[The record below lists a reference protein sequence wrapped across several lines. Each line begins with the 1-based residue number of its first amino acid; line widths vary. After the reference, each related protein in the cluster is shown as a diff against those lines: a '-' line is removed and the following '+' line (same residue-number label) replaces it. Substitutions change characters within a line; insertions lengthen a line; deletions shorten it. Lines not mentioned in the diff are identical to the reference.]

1 MSNSN
6 LTRFGTWKKPRLV
19 VNKVLMEGRDCLD
32 CICTNVRPTHPN
44 GKMFKWRK
52 IGRGWTR
59 SSSKLWVYAPRSVAN
74 LLAIPLSDSLA
85 IFDGVRP
92 LLNLIESG
100 TDFDLSRNANVRCSL
115 LNTRCDQRQGEER
128 KVDHQ
133 R

>member
-1 MSNSN
+1 MYNSNS
-6 LTRFGTWKKPRLV
+6 TRFGTWKKPRLV
-19 VNKVLMEGRDCLD
+19 VNKVLTEGRDRLD
-32 CICTNVRPTHPN
+32 CICKNVRPTHPN
-44 GKMFKWRK
+44 GKMFKWCK

-59 SSSKLWVYAPRSVAN
+59 SSSKLWVYAPCSVAN

-100 TDFDLSRNANVRCSL
+100 TDFDLSRNTNACCSL
-115 LNTRCDQRQGEER
+115 LNMRCDQRQGKER
-128 KVDHQ
+128 KVDRQ